1 MQNGP
6 VFANGAAKGTGKPFN
21 PNPSYVPNGY
31 PSTYYYGGKVS
42 CLSFYFLRIYINKYM
57 PIT

>member
-42 CLSFYFLRIYINKYM
+42 CFNFLRIYINKYM